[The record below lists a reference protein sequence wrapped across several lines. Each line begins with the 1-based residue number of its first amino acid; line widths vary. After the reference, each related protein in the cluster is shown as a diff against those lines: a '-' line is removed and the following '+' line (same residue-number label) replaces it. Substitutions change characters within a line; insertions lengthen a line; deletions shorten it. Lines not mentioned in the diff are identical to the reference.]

1 MVVLKC
7 CLYAT
12 FEHFFFFNI
21 LAEFFL
27 QCMTYAG
34 CLLLAACFRVIV
46 EASDLLKCAHRPT
59 TLKGCACVLGWGLLN
74 NVWQARRLSFNWC
87 CGHALFSLQAP
98 RVPPS
103 PPEPPWNPLLR
114 THCVCS
120 AVLRTAFR
128 FPLSAPVECRMSR
141 MCSPLLAPPHKRS

>member
-1 MVVLKC
+1 MLHLTIYFKK
-7 CLYAT
+7 Y
-12 FEHFFFFNI
+12 FSPI
-21 LAEFFL
+21 FL

-103 PPEPPWNPLLR
+103 PPWNLLEPPSSNTL
-114 THCVCS
+114 CVFSGS
-120 AVLRTAFR
+120 ADC
-128 FPLSAPVECRMSR
+128 FPLSAFSSCRMSDVSDVQPFI
-141 MCSPLLAPPHKRS
+141 SPAP